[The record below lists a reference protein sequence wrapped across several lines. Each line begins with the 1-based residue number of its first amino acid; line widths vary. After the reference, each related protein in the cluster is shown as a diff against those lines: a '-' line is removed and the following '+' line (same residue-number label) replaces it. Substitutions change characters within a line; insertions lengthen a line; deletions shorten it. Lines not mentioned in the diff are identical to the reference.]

1 MRKNGKQIL
10 ALLLALLLL
19 TLCAC
24 GKKPGQADDL
34 PSQETPENPQGN
46 ETPDTPEEPDSSDT
60 PDTPEEPENVPVPV
74 TVNARTCGDTVAEE
88 GVTLMEYTLSYPS
101 LPELAQADA
110 YYEALQKQRLE
121 ELEQEKETLSQQRA
135 EAENAAAGTLFLM
148 HTYESDYQV
157 LRNDGLILSILRT
170 SQDYTGGV
178 HSQSSYASETILVQ
192 EQRLLT
198 LDELFT
204 VSREEYLPRLLEGIL
219 QEMDKA
225 EQEANT
231 TIYYE
236 DSRESLPELLDVNL
250 FALSGDSLM
259 FVFPEYVLAPY
270 AEGVQI
276 FRLNTAEYLDIL
288 NDAWFFS

>member
-1 MRKNGKQIL
+1 MRKNKKQLL

-24 GKKPGQADDL
+24 GKKPEQTEDL
-34 PSQETPENPQGN
+34 PSQQNPETPQGN
-46 ETPDTPEEPDSSDT
+46 ETPATPENPDSSDT
-60 PDTPEEPENVPVPV
+60 PDTPEEPEDVLASV
-74 TVNARTCGDTVAEE
+74 TVNARTCGDTVTEE

-121 ELEQEKETLSQQRA
+121 ELEREKEALSQQRA
-135 EAENAAAGTLFLM
+135 EAENTAAGTLFLI

-178 HSQSSYASETILVQ
+178 HSQSSYAAETILVQ

-204 VSREEYLPRLLEGIL
+204 VSREEYLPRLLDGIL

-236 DSRESLPELLDVNL
+236 DSRESLPELLDENL
-250 FALSGDSLM
+250 FALSGDALM
-259 FVFPEYVLAPY
+259 FIFPEYVLAPY

>member
-1 MRKNGKQIL
+1 MRKNKKQLL

-24 GKKPGQADDL
+24 GKKPEQTDDL
-34 PSQETPENPQGN
+34 PSQQTPETPQGN
-46 ETPDTPEEPDSSDT
+46 ETPDTPENPDSPDT
-60 PDTPEEPENVPVPV
+60 PDTPEKIEDVPTPV

-110 YYEALQKQRLE
+110 YYEALQKQRLK
-121 ELEQEKETLSQQRA
+121 ELEQEKEALSQQRA
-135 EAENAAAGTLFLM
+135 EAENAAAGTIFLT

-178 HSQSSYASETILVQ
+178 HSQSSYAVETILVQ

-204 VSREEYLPRLLEGIL
+204 VSREEYLPRLLDGIL

-236 DSRESLPELLDVNL
+236 DSRESLSELLDVNL

-259 FVFPEYVLAPY
+259 FIFPEYVLAPY

-276 FRLNTAEYLDIL
+276 FRLDTAEYLDIL